1 MLGGYA
7 VGAYGYPRATNDID
21 VFVSDDEAN
30 VNNLIR
36 CLTQFGFAEPFLPEA
51 LSQPRSII
59 EMGVEPIKIQLMTL
73 PTVSISRRRLLAE
86 ISWKSKIL
94 K

>member
-7 VGAYGYPRATNDID
+7 VGAYVYPRATNDID

-30 VNNLIR
+30 VNNLIQ

-59 EMGVEPIKIQLMTL
+59 EMGVEPIKIQ
-73 PTVSISRRRLLAE
+73 
-86 ISWKSKIL
+86 
-94 K
+94 